1 MAKVPPAG
9 RAMARFIA
17 RTLRG
22 VKPAPFPGFI
32 EPCKPRL
39 KPKLPVGD
47 KWQFEIKLD
56 GYRTQL
62 HLRGGTPTV
71 FTSSGLDGRTSSR
84 PLPKPRYSFQQIMP

>member
-62 HLRGGTPTV
+62 HLRGDRLPC
-71 FTSSGLDGRTSSR
+71 SPAADLIGRTSSR
-84 PLPKPRYSFQQIMP
+84 PLPRPRYSFQQIMP